1 MFADPPGPNRP
12 QAPPRPCPV
21 CASSRV
27 ASSTYR
33 YDPKRG
39 VAIASQGKSPGF
51 WGLLTWVVG
60 TFLLNGV
67 LPYFLGGPIGVAGAV
82 PFWVPVGL
90 AAGVML
96 TVSVLQEWRQTNAVR
111 VDSYTCRACGH
122 EWKLRDG
129 RPVPGK

>member
-1 MFADPPGPNRP
+1 MFADPPSPNKT

-27 ASSTYR
+27 ASATYR
-33 YDPKRG
+33 YDPRRG
-39 VAIASQGKSPGF
+39 VTVGAPGKSPGF
-51 WGLLTWVVG
+51 WGLLTWVVS
-60 TFLLNGV
+60 TFLFNGA
-67 LPYFLGGPIGVAGAV
+67 LPYFLGGPLGIAGTV

-96 TVSVLQEWRQTNAVR
+96 AVSVVQEWRQANAVR

-129 RPVPGK
+129 RPVPGG